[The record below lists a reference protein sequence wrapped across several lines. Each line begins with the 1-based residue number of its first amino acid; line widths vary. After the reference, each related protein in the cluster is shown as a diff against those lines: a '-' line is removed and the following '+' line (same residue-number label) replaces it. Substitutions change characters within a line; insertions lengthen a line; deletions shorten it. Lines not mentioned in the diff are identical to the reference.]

1 MGIRRG
7 PDNPGCSI
15 VSQPF
20 IIDLIGSVS
29 SPPHS
34 TFHAKMETMVASDI
48 QQKTTGESPVLTSPG
63 SRLRWYLYVA
73 PLIVL
78 PILLLVF
85 AIVVVPTEWF
95 AEHSGDPFLLTL
107 GYGAL
112 LHNADCKI
120 VIYGDSTAMIGVN
133 PDLIAQRT
141 GLTTCNIAETEG
153 MSMVN
158 GTMVLDRYLENNP
171 RPRVLMFFY
180 APEDL
185 DPQSQRR
192 NTYVTTFEAVTWRFR
207 QPHPLLSLVALMR
220 HPDDFFSW
228 AIHGARWAMDSI
240 HAKPLPPETRLQ
252 RFKTHGQSFIKDP
265 VMENCTLVPPPAAPD
280 RAWVAGLR
288 SKYAAP
294 GSTVL
299 VDAMTMPDCD
309 PGIEYYK
316 RELAGLIDN
325 QINTLPAND
334 FHAGGRHVTR
344 AGSIPLSEEIADQVL
359 KRLKAEHRTGVQ

>member
-1 MGIRRG
+1 
-7 PDNPGCSI
+7 
-15 VSQPF
+15 
-20 IIDLIGSVS
+20 
-29 SPPHS
+29 
-34 TFHAKMETMVASDI
+34 MVASDI

-141 GLTTCNIAETEG
+141 GLTTCNIAESEG
-153 MSMVN
+153 MSMIN
-158 GTMVLDRYLENNP
+158 GTMVLDHFLESNP
-171 RPRVLMFFY
+171 RPKFLIFFY
-180 APEDL
+180 GPEDL

-192 NTYVTTFEAVTWRFR
+192 NVAVTTFEAVTWRFR
-207 QPHPLLSLVALMR
+207 QPHPLLSLMALMR
-220 HPDDFFSW
+220 HPEDFFSW
-228 AIHGARWAMDSI
+228 AIHGARWAIDSV
-240 HAKPLPPETRLQ
+240 HTKPLPQETRLL
-252 RFKTHGQSFIKDP
+252 RFKTHGQSFLKDP
-265 VMENCTLVPPPAAPD
+265 LMKDCAAVPPPAAPD
-280 RAWVAGLR
+280 RVWVASLR
-288 SKYAAP
+288 SRYAAT

-299 VDAMTMPDCD
+299 VDTMMLPECD
-309 PGIEYYK
+309 PGIAFYK
-316 RELAGLIDN
+316 RELTGVIDN
-325 QINTLPAND
+325 QIETLPVSD
-334 FHAGGRHVTR
+334 FHAGGRHATPT
-344 AGSIPLSEEIADQVL
+344 GSVPLSRGIAEQIL
-359 KRLKAEHRTGVQ
+359 RLMNAEPNTGAR